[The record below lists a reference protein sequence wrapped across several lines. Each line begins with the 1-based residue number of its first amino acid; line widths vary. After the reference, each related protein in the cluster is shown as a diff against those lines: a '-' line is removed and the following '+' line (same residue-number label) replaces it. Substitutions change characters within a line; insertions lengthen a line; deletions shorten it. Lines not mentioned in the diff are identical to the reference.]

1 MGAEKATTTKAYSLI
16 IKANYYLSLEQI
28 VNYIAFEKKQPLNAI
43 KVGEGINK
51 TMIKI
56 VDNPLIYAECE
67 NIPTKTKMY
76 REAGYKT
83 WLIIFKVKS
92 YQVTILGVISG
103 KQKPTR
109 FKNLIRQ

>member
-1 MGAEKATTTKAYSLI
+1 MGTEKATTPKSYSLV
-16 IKANYYLSLEQI
+16 IKANYYLNLEQI

-43 KVGEGINK
+43 KAAESINK

-67 NIPTKTKMY
+67 NIPTKTKIY

-92 YQVTILGVISG
+92 YQVIILGVISG

-109 FKNLIRQ
+109 FKKMIR

>member
-1 MGAEKATTTKAYSLI
+1 MGTEKTTTAKPYTLT
-16 IKANYYLSLEQI
+16 IKANYYLNLEQI

-51 TMIKI
+51 IMIKI
-56 VDNPLIYAECE
+56 IDNPLIYAECE
-67 NIPTKTKMY
+67 NIPTKTKIY

-92 YQVTILGVISG
+92 NQVTILGVISG
-103 KQKPTR
+103 KQKPTH
-109 FKNLIRQ
+109 FKKMTR